1 MNLQVTMVL
10 QQNFISELASVLLDV
25 YNSCGKLGT
34 MSVTSKAGIIS
45 VIYKKV
51 IKKIFQTKDPDTT
64 ILKNWLQKTLDTIIG
79 EKKSA
84 TIKKE
89 EQLYILFLLFVT

>member
-25 YNSCGKLGT
+25 YNSRGKLGT

-45 VIYKKV
+45 VIYKKS
-51 IKKIFQTKDPDTT
+51 D
-64 ILKNWLQKTLDTIIG
+64 
-79 EKKSA
+79 
-84 TIKKE
+84 KE
-89 EQLYILFLLFVT
+89 DIPN

>member
-10 QQNFISELASVLLDV
+10 QQNFISKLASVLLDV

-45 VIYKKV
+45 VIYKKS
-51 IKKIFQTKDPDTT
+51 D
-64 ILKNWLQKTLDTIIG
+64 
-79 EKKSA
+79 
-84 TIKKE
+84 KE
-89 EQLYILFLLFVT
+89 DIPN